1 MELRDELPFRLEV
14 VDANPGVRLVLSGEL
29 DAHAAQSFDRTIDE
43 IAGDGLASLSID
55 LAGVSFIDSS
65 GLRSLIRARKSLA
78 PEGRVSLVSPQ
89 PGAMRLLE
97 ITGLIGEF
105 DIS

>member
-1 MELRDELPFRLEV
+1 MELRDELPFQLEV
-14 VDANPGVRLVLSGEL
+14 VNEDAGVRLVLSGEL
-29 DAHAAQSFDRTIDE
+29 DAHAAQSFDRTVDE
-43 IAGDGLASLSID
+43 ITGGGLASLAID
-55 LAGVSFIDSS
+55 LANVTFIDSS

-78 PEGRVSLVSPQ
+78 PEGRVCLVSPQ

-97 ITGLIGEF
+97 ITGLIEEF